1 MTSELAQWLI
11 ERGYSQTHQKYGH
24 PREYARGHIRVAYI
38 TVNVTLAAPSADE
51 LYPEAREI

>member
-24 PREYARGHIRVAYI
+24 PRE
-38 TVNVTLAAPSADE
+38 NVTLAAPSADE